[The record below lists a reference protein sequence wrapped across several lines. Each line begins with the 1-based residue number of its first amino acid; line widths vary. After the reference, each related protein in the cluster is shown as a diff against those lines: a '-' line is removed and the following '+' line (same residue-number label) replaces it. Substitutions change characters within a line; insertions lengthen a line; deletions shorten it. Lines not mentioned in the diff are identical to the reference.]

1 MPASRKTSAEK
12 DYADLGY
19 EVPVTDSTK
28 KTPNWV
34 NLAQL
39 DGPLDDSL
47 VNNLVYKVS
56 DSEPK
61 VVKNHNLYYSLY
73 ECICT
78 IVSFQ

>member
-1 MPASRKTSAEK
+1 MPVSRKPSTEK

-19 EVPVTDSTK
+19 EVPVTDSIK

-47 VNNLVYKVS
+47 VNKLVYKVCNS
-56 DSEPK
+56 
-61 VVKNHNLYYSLY
+61 N
-73 ECICT
+73 
-78 IVSFQ
+78 